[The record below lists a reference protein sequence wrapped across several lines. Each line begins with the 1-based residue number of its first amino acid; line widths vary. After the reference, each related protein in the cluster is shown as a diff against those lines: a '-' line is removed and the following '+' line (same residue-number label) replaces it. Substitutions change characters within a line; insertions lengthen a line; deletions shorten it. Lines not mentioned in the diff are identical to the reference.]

1 MNVSEPFIRR
11 PVGTSLLAAGVLL
24 LGAVAYHFLPVAPLP
39 KVDFPTISVSAQE
52 PGVDP
57 QTAATS
63 LAAPLE
69 RRFAQIAGVSEIT
82 SVSSLGGCSITIQ
95 FDLNRDINGAAR
107 DVQSAINAASGE
119 LPSGLPQPPSYRKV
133 NPSDAPIMVLAM
145 TSDALPLSQVYNL
158 ADQIVGQRISQVDG
172 VSQVFIGGGA
182 NSAVRVQMNP
192 VALASMGLSLED
204 IRTMLSQ
211 VNVFSPKGA
220 FDGAQQRYVIAS
232 NDQLIQASQY
242 QPIIVAQH
250 NGAAVPLRDVGTAI
264 DSQLNRDQAGLF
276 NNKRAVLLVIF
287 KQPDANVV
295 RTTDLIHG
303 ILPQLRTWIPPSV
316 HLDVMSD
323 RTTTIRASVRDV
335 QITLVFTM
343 ALVVLVMFLFL
354 RRFWPTFIS
363 GITMPLA
370 LAGTFG
376 VMWLCGY
383 SLDNLSLMALTVST
397 GFVVD
402 DAIVVIE
409 NIVRFIEKGEPPL
422 QAALKGARQIG
433 FTVISISISLIAVF
447 IPLLFMGGLIGRLFH
462 EFSVT
467 LSVAILV
474 SMVVSLTLTPMLC
487 GQFLKRDDPH
497 RRRGAIDRFSERAF
511 ESMHKFY
518 ERTLKWVLNR
528 EYLMLFVTVAVIVAT
543 IWLYVVVPKGF
554 FPQQDTGQMMA
565 TTEAAQ
571 DISFEAMKEKQE
583 QVVKIVMADPAVQA
597 VGSFFGGGSGSATN
611 NARMFISLK
620 PKGWGKGE
628 RHDGPLT
635 IMARL
640 RQKFAKIPGVQL
652 FTVPGQDIRVGG
664 RMSKATYQYAL
675 TDQNIDELNFWAP
688 KLVNKLKEYPQI
700 KDATSDQQFR
710 GLQETVVVDRDA
722 AARLGI
728 QPQAVDSTLYSAF
741 GQRQISIIYT
751 QQNEYHVV
759 LEVDPKFQLDPTSLD
774 KIYVKSS
781 SGTQVPLSTLAH
793 FQLDNTPLSVN
804 HQGQFP
810 CVTISFNLAQG
821 VSLGE
826 ATQLV
831 EKAKHDL
838 GMPAT
843 VRGNF
848 AGTAQ
853 VFQASLGTEPLLIL
867 TALIA
872 VYIVLGMLYESL
884 IHPITILSTL
894 PSAGLGALLAMEFM
908 NFLYQF
914 FKIGNADIGELS
926 IVSII
931 GIILLIGIVK
941 KNAIMMV
948 DFALDAERNE
958 GLRPEESIYQACLV
972 RFRPIMMTTLAAMFG
987 ALPLAIGMGIGSE
1000 LRRPLG
1006 IAIVG
1011 GLIVSQILTLYT
1023 TPVIYL
1029 ALDQLRQRK
1038 NRRPSHATDLRPIG
1052 WPPLSG
1058 SPAK

>member
-1 MNVSEPFIRR
+1 MNISEPFIRR

-57 QTAATS
+57 ATAASS

-69 RRFAQIAGVSEIT
+69 RRFAEIAGVSEIT
-82 SVSSLGGCSITIQ
+82 SVSGLGGSNITIQ
-95 FDLNRDINGAAR
+95 FDLDRDINGAAR

-145 TSDALPLSQVYNL
+145 TSDAVPLSEVYNF
-158 ADQIVGQRISQVDG
+158 ADQIIGQRISQIDG
-172 VSQVFIGGGA
+172 VSQVMIGGGA
-182 NSAVRVQMNP
+182 KSAVRVQVNP

-204 IRTMLSQ
+204 LRATLSQ
-211 VNVFSPKGA
+211 VNVLSPKGA
-220 FDGAQQRYVIAS
+220 FDGQQQSFVIAS
-232 NDQLIQASQY
+232 NDQLTKADQY

-250 NGAAVPLRDVGTAI
+250 NGSAVPLRDVGKAI
-264 DSQLNRDQAGLF
+264 DGQENRDQAGLF

-295 RTTDLIHG
+295 STTDQIRA
-303 ILPQLRTWIPPSV
+303 ILPQLRTWLPPSV
-316 HLDVMSD
+316 SVDVMND

-343 ALVVLVMFLFL
+343 ALVVMVMFLFL
-354 RRFWPTFIS
+354 RRLWPTFIA

-409 NIVRFIEKGEPPL
+409 NIVRFIEKGESPI

-433 FTVISISISLIAVF
+433 FTVVSISLSLIAVF

-467 LSVAILV
+467 LSAAILV
-474 SMVVSLTLTPMLC
+474 SMFVSLTLTPMLC
-487 GQFLKRDDPH
+487 GRFLKHEEKNRNRGVFDRLSEQTFDAMH
-497 RRRGAIDRFSERAF
+497 R
-511 ESMHKFY
+511 FY
-518 ERTLKWVLNR
+518 ERSLKWVLDH
-528 EYLMLFVTVAVIVAT
+528 EYLMLLATLGVIVAT
-543 IWLYVVVPKGF
+543 IWFYFVVSWGL
-554 FPQQDTGQMMA
+554 FPQQDTGQMMG

-583 QVVKIVMADPAVQA
+583 EVVKIVMADPAVQA
-597 VGSFFGGGSGSATN
+597 VGSFFGGGFGSAMN

-620 PKGWGKGE
+620 PKGHGKNE
-628 RHDGPLT
+628 REDDPLA
-635 IMARL
+635 IMGRL
-640 RQKFAKIPGVQL
+640 RGKLSKIPGVNL
-652 FTVPGQDIRVGG
+652 FITPGQDIRVGG
-664 RMSKATYQYAL
+664 RSSKATYQYAL
-675 TDQNIDELNFWAP
+675 TDQNVDELNSWAP
-688 KLVNKLKEYPQI
+688 KLVEKLKQFPQI

-741 GQRQISIIYT
+741 GQRQVSIIYT
-751 QQNEYHVV
+751 QQNQYHVV
-759 LEVDPKFQLDPTSLD
+759 LEVDPQFQLDPTSLD
-774 KIYVKSS
+774 KIYVKSQ
-781 SGTQVPLSTLAH
+781 SGNQVPLSTIAH

-810 CVTISFNLAQG
+810 CVTISFNLAPG

-826 ATQLV
+826 ATKLIDRAAAEV
-831 EKAKHDL
+831 
-838 GMPAT
+838 GMPSSI
-843 VRGNF
+843 RGSF
-848 AGTAQ
+848 AGTAK
-853 VFQASLGTEPLLIL
+853 VAQASWSTLPWLFLA
-867 TALIA
+867 ALMA
-872 VYIVLGMLYESL
+872 VYIILGMLYESL
-884 IHPITILSTL
+884 IHPLTILSTI
-894 PSAGLGALLAMEFM
+894 PSAGLGALLALWAT
-908 NFLYQF
+908 NNDL
-914 FKIGNADIGELS
+914 D
-926 IVSII
+926 IVSAI

-948 DFALDAERNE
+948 DFALEGERQE
-958 GLRPEESIYQACLV
+958 GLSPEESIYQACLV

-987 ALPLAIGMGIGSE
+987 ALPLAIGMGVGSE
-1000 LRRPLG
+1000 LRKPLG

-1011 GLIVSQILTLYT
+1011 GLLVSQVLTLYS

-1029 ALDQLRQRK
+1029 WLDQLRQRHK
-1038 NRRPSHATDLRPIG
+1038 QRRTADYPVAPPSVA
-1052 WPPLSG
+1052 
-1058 SPAK
+1058 PA

>member
-1 MNVSEPFIRR
+1 MNISEPFIRR

-24 LGAVAYHFLPVAPLP
+24 LGAVAYYFLPVAPLP
-39 KVDFPTISVSAQE
+39 KVDFPTISVGAQE

-57 QTAATS
+57 QTAASS

-82 SVSSLGGCSITIQ
+82 SVSSLGGSSITIQ

-133 NPSDAPIMVLAM
+133 NPSDAPVMVLAM
-145 TSDALPLSQVYNL
+145 TSDALPLSQIYNL
-158 ADQIVGQRISQVDG
+158 ADQIIGQRISQVEG
-172 VSQVFIGGGA
+172 VSQVVIGGGA
-182 NSAVRVQMNP
+182 KSAVRVQMNP

-204 IRTMLSQ
+204 IRTALSQ
-211 VNVFSPKGA
+211 ANVLSPKGA
-220 FDGAQQRYVIAS
+220 FDGEQQRFVIAS
-232 NDQLIQASQY
+232 NDQLTHADQY
-242 QPIIVAQH
+242 LPIIVAQH

-264 DSQLNRDQAGLF
+264 DAQENRDQAGLF

-295 RTTDLIHG
+295 RTTDQIHA
-303 ILPQLRTWIPPSV
+303 ILPQLRSWLPPSV

-335 QITLVFTM
+335 QLTLVITM
-343 ALVVLVMFLFL
+343 GLVVMVMFLFL

-363 GITMPLA
+363 GVTMPLS

-376 VMWLCGY
+376 VMWVCGY

-433 FTVISISISLIAVF
+433 FTVISISLSLIAVF

-462 EFSVT
+462 EFAVT

-487 GQFLKRDDPH
+487 GQFLKAEDH
-497 RRRGAIDRFSERAF
+497 SRRRGMIDRLSESGFNA
-511 ESMHKFY
+511 MHKFY
-518 ERTLKWVLNR
+518 ERTLKWVLHH
-528 EYLMLFVTVAVIVAT
+528 EYTMLIVTAAVIVAT
-543 IWLYVVVPKGF
+543 VYLYFVVPKGF
-554 FPQQDTGQMMA
+554 FPQQDTGQMTG

-571 DISFEAMKEKQE
+571 DISFEAMREKQDE
-583 QVVKIVMADPAVQA
+583 VVKIVMADPAVQA
-597 VGSFFGGGSGSATN
+597 VGSFFGGGAFGAALN
-611 NARMFISLK
+611 NGRMFISLK
-620 PKGWGKGE
+620 PKGIGKDD
-628 RHDGPLT
+628 RKDGAGVV
-635 IMARL
+635 IARL
-640 RQKFAKIPGVQL
+640 RQKLAKIPGAQL
-652 FTVPGQDIRVGG
+652 FLQPNQDIRVGG
-664 RMSKATYQYAL
+664 RASKGLYQYAL
-675 TDQNIDELNFWAP
+675 TDQNIDELNAWAP
-688 KLVNKLKEYPQI
+688 RLVSKLHDYPQI
-700 KDATSDQQFR
+700 KDPTSDQQFR
-710 GLQETVVVDRDA
+710 GLQETVVIDRDA

-741 GQRQISIIYT
+741 GQRQVSIIYT
-751 QQNEYHVV
+751 QQNQYHVV
-759 LEVDPKFQLDPTSLD
+759 LEVDPKFQLDPSSLD
-774 KIYVKSS
+774 RIYVKSP
-781 SGTQVPLSTLAH
+781 SGNQVPLSTIAH

-810 CVTISFNLAQG
+810 CVTISFNTGPG

-826 ATQLV
+826 ATLIIQRA
-831 EKAKHDL
+831 AKEL
-838 GMPAT
+838 GMPST
-843 VRGNF
+843 IRGNF

-853 VFQASLGTEPLLIL
+853 VFQSSLATEPLLIF

-884 IHPITILSTL
+884 IHPLTILSTL
-894 PSAGLGALLAMEFM
+894 PSAGLGALLGM
-908 NFLYQF
+908 LVT
-914 FKIGNADIGELS
+914 GNELS

-948 DFALDAERNE
+948 DFALDAERHE
-958 GLRPEESIYQACLV
+958 GLTPEQSIYQACLV

-1000 LRRPLG
+1000 LRKPLG
-1006 IAIVG
+1006 VAIVG

-1038 NRRPSHATDLRPIG
+1038 KKRAADAVDLHPIG
-1052 WPPLSG
+1052 WPQISG
-1058 SPAK
+1058 SSVG

>member
-1 MNVSEPFIRR
+1 MNLSEPFIRR

-24 LGAVAYHFLPVAPLP
+24 LGAVAYYFLPVAPLP

-57 QTAATS
+57 QTAASS

-82 SVSSLGGCSITIQ
+82 SVSSLGGSSITIQ

-133 NPSDAPIMVLAM
+133 NPSDAPVMVLAM

-158 ADQIVGQRISQVDG
+158 ADQIIGQRISQVEG
-172 VSQVFIGGGA
+172 VSQVVIGGGA
-182 NSAVRVQMNP
+182 KSAVRVQMNP

-204 IRTMLSQ
+204 IRTTLSQ
-211 VNVFSPKGA
+211 ANVLSPKGA
-220 FDGAQQRYVIAS
+220 FDGEQQRFVIAS
-232 NDQLIQASQY
+232 NDQLTHADQY
-242 QPIIVAQH
+242 LPIIVAQH

-264 DSQLNRDQAGLF
+264 DAQENRDQAGLF

-295 RTTDLIHG
+295 RTTDQIHA
-303 ILPQLRTWIPPSV
+303 ILPQLRTWLPPSV

-323 RTTTIRASVRDV
+323 RTITIRSSVRDV
-335 QITLVFTM
+335 QLTLVITM
-343 ALVVLVMFLFL
+343 ALVVMVMFLFL

-363 GITMPLA
+363 GVTMPLA

-433 FTVISISISLIAVF
+433 FTVISISLSLIAVF

-462 EFSVT
+462 EFAVT

-474 SMVVSLTLTPMLC
+474 SLVVSLTLTPMLC
-487 GQFLKRDDPH
+487 GQFLKAEDRS
-497 RRRGAIDRFSERAF
+497 RRRGLIDRLSERGFNA
-511 ESMHKFY
+511 MHNFY
-518 ERTLKWVLNR
+518 ERTLKWVLQH
-528 EYLMLFVTVAVIVAT
+528 EYTMLIVTAAVIVAT
-543 IWLYVVVPKGF
+543 IYLYFIVPKGF
-554 FPQQDTGQMMA
+554 FPQQDTGQMTG

-583 QVVKIVMADPAVQA
+583 EVVKIVMADPAVQA
-597 VGSFFGGGSGSATN
+597 VGSFFGGGAFGAALN
-611 NARMFISLK
+611 NGRMFISLK
-620 PKGWGKGE
+620 AKGIGKDE
-628 RHDGPLT
+628 RKDEAG
-635 IMARL
+635 IVIARL
-640 RQKFAKIPGVQL
+640 RQKLAKIPGAQL
-652 FTVPGQDIRVGG
+652 FLQPNQDIRVGG
-664 RMSKATYQYAL
+664 RMSKGLYQYAL
-675 TDQNIDELNFWAP
+675 TDQNIDELNSWAP
-688 KLVNKLKEYPQI
+688 KLVEKLRHYPQL
-700 KDATSDQQFR
+700 KDVTSDQQFR
-710 GLQETVVVDRDA
+710 GLQETVVIDRDA

-741 GQRQISIIYT
+741 GQRQVSIIYT
-751 QQNEYHVV
+751 QQNQYHVI

-774 KIYVKSS
+774 KIYVKSP
-781 SGTQVPLSTLAH
+781 SGNQVPLSTIAH
-793 FQLDNTPLSVN
+793 FQLDNTPLSVQ

-810 CVTISFNLAQG
+810 CITISFNTAPG

-826 ATQLV
+826 ATQIIQRA
-831 EKAKHDL
+831 AKEL
-838 GMPAT
+838 GMPST
-843 VRGNF
+843 IRGNF

-853 VFQASLGTEPLLIL
+853 VFQSSLATEPLLIL

-884 IHPITILSTL
+884 IHPLTILSTL
-894 PSAGLGALLAMEFM
+894 PSAGLGALLGM
-908 NFLYQF
+908 LVT
-914 FKIGNADIGELS
+914 GNELS

-948 DFALDAERNE
+948 DFALDAERHE
-958 GLRPEESIYQACLV
+958 GLTPEQSIYQACLV

-987 ALPLAIGMGIGSE
+987 ALPLALGMGIGSE
-1000 LRRPLG
+1000 PRKPLG
-1006 IAIVG
+1006 VAIVG

-1029 ALDQLRQRK
+1029 ALDQLRQRRK
-1038 NRRPSHATDLRPIG
+1038 KRPSPAVDLHPIG
-1052 WPPLSG
+1052 WPQISG
-1058 SPAK
+1058 SSAG

>member
-1 MNVSEPFIRR
+1 MNISEPFIRR
-11 PVGTSLLAAGVLL
+11 PVGTSLLAAGVLM
-24 LGAVAYHFLPVAPLP
+24 LGAVAYYFLPVAPLP
-39 KVDFPTISVSAQE
+39 KVDFPTINVNAQE

-57 QTAATS
+57 QTAASS

-69 RRFAQIAGVSEIT
+69 RRFAQIPGVSEIT
-82 SVSSLGGCSITIQ
+82 SVSSLGGSSITIQ
-95 FDLNRDINGAAR
+95 FDLDRDINGAAR

-119 LPSGLPQPPSYRKV
+119 LPSGLPQPPSYRKH

-145 TSDALPLSQVYNL
+145 TSEVLPLSQVYNL
-158 ADQIVGQRISQVDG
+158 ADQIIGQRISQIEG
-172 VSQVFIGGGA
+172 VSQVLIGGGA
-182 NSAVRVQMNP
+182 KSAVRVQVNP

-204 IRTMLSQ
+204 IRSRLSQ
-211 VNVFSPKGA
+211 ANVLSPKGA
-220 FDGAQQRYVIAS
+220 FDGEQQRFVIAS
-232 NDQLIQASQY
+232 NDQLTHADQY
-242 QPIIVAQH
+242 LPIIVAQH

-264 DSQLNRDQAGLF
+264 DAQENRDQAGLF

-295 RTTDLIHG
+295 RTTDQIHA
-303 ILPQLRTWIPPSV
+303 ILPQLRTWLPPSV

-335 QITLVFTM
+335 QLTLLITMTLV
-343 ALVVLVMFLFL
+343 VMVTFLFL

-363 GITMPLA
+363 GVTMPLA

-376 VMWLCGY
+376 MMWLCGY

-409 NIVRFIEKGEPPL
+409 NIVRFIERGEPPL

-433 FTVISISISLIAVF
+433 FTVISISLSLIAVF

-462 EFSVT
+462 EFAVT

-474 SMVVSLTLTPMLC
+474 SLVVSLTLTPMLC
-487 GQFLKRDDPH
+487 GRFLKAEDRS
-497 RRRGAIDRFSERAF
+497 RQRGLIDRLSERGFNA
-511 ESMHKFY
+511 MHVFY
-518 ERTLKWVLNR
+518 ERTLKWVLAH
-528 EYLMLFVTVAVIVAT
+528 EYLMLWVTAAVIVAT
-543 IWLYVVVPKGF
+543 VWLYFVVPKGL
-554 FPQQDTGQMMA
+554 FPQQDTGQMMGI
-565 TTEAAQ
+565 TEAAQ

-583 QVVKIVMADPAVQA
+583 EAVRTVLADPAVQA
-597 VGSFFGGGSGSATN
+597 VGSFFGGGFGGAMN

-620 PKGWGKGE
+620 PKGSGKDQRKDDVGA
-628 RHDGPLT
+628 
-635 IMARL
+635 IIARL
-640 RQKFAKIPGVQL
+640 RQKLAKIPGAQL
-652 FTVPGQDIRVGG
+652 FLTPGSDIRVGG
-664 RMSKATYQYAL
+664 RIAKGLYQYAL
-675 TDQNIDELNFWAP
+675 TDQNIDELNSWAP
-688 KLVNKLKEYPQI
+688 KLVNKLREYPQI
-700 KDATSDQQFR
+700 KDPTSDQQFR
-710 GLQETVVVDRDA
+710 GLQETVVIDRDA

-741 GQRQISIIYT
+741 GQRQVSIIYT
-751 QQNEYHVV
+751 QQNQYHVV
-759 LEVDPKFQLDPTSLD
+759 LEVDPKFQLDPGSLD
-774 KIYVKSS
+774 KIYVKSP
-781 SGTQVPLSTLAH
+781 SGNQVPLSTIAH
-793 FQLDNTPLSVN
+793 FQLDNTALSVN

-810 CVTISFNLAQG
+810 CVTISFNTAPG

-826 ATQLV
+826 ATQIIQRA
-831 EKAKHDL
+831 AKEL
-838 GMPAT
+838 GMPST
-843 VRGNF
+843 IRGNF

-853 VFQASLGTEPLLIL
+853 VFRSSLATEPLLIF

-884 IHPITILSTL
+884 IHPLTILSTL
-894 PSAGLGALLAMEFM
+894 PSAGLGALLAI
-908 NFLYQF
+908 L
-914 FKIGNADIGELS
+914 ITGGELS

-948 DFALDAERNE
+948 DFALDAERHE
-958 GLRPEESIYQACLV
+958 GLTPEQSIYQACLV

-1000 LRRPLG
+1000 LRKPLG
-1006 IAIVG
+1006 VAIVG
-1011 GLIVSQILTLYT
+1011 GLIVSQVLTLYT

-1038 NRRPSHATDLRPIG
+1038 KKRPSGAITLRPIG
-1052 WPPLSG
+1052 WPPMSE
-1058 SPAK
+1058 SPAR

>member
-1 MNVSEPFIRR
+1 MNISEPFIRR

-24 LGAVAYHFLPVAPLP
+24 LGALAYYFLPVAPLP
-39 KVDFPTISVSAQE
+39 NVDFPTISVSAQE

-57 QTAATS
+57 QTAASS

-82 SVSSLGGCSITIQ
+82 SVSSLGGSSITIQ

-133 NPSDAPIMVLAM
+133 NPSDAPVMVLAM
-145 TSDALPLSQVYNL
+145 TSAALPLSQVYNL
-158 ADQIVGQRISQVDG
+158 ADQIIGQRISQVEG
-172 VSQVFIGGGA
+172 VSQVVIGGGA
-182 NSAVRVQMNP
+182 KSAVRVQMNP

-204 IRTMLSQ
+204 IRTTLSQ
-211 VNVFSPKGA
+211 ANLLSPKGA
-220 FDGAQQRYVIAS
+220 FDGEQQRFVIAS
-232 NDQLIQASQY
+232 NDQLTHADQY
-242 QPIIVAQH
+242 LPIIVVQH

-264 DSQLNRDQAGLF
+264 DAQENRDQAGLF

-295 RTTDLIHG
+295 RTTDQIHA
-303 ILPQLRTWIPPSV
+303 ILPQLRTWLPPSV

-335 QITLVFTM
+335 QLTLVITIG
-343 ALVVLVMFLFL
+343 LVVMVMFLFL

-363 GITMPLA
+363 GLTMPLA

-433 FTVISISISLIAVF
+433 FTVISISLSLIAVF

-462 EFSVT
+462 EFAVT

-487 GQFLKRDDPH
+487 GQFLKAEDH
-497 RRRGAIDRFSERAF
+497 SRRRGLIDRLSKRGFNA
-511 ESMHKFY
+511 MPKFY
-518 ERTLKWVLNR
+518 ERTLKWVLQH
-528 EYLMLFVTVAVIVAT
+528 EYIMLIVTAAVIVAT
-543 IWLYVVVPKGF
+543 VYLYFVVPKGF
-554 FPQQDTGQMMA
+554 FPQQDTGQMTG

-571 DISFEAMKEKQE
+571 DISFEAMREKQE
-583 QVVKIVMADPAVQA
+583 EVVKIVMADPAVQA
-597 VGSFFGGGSGSATN
+597 VGSFFGGGAFGAALN
-611 NARMFISLK
+611 NGRMFISLK
-620 PKGWGKGE
+620 PKGIGKDDRKDDAGVV
-628 RHDGPLT
+628 
-635 IMARL
+635 IARL
-640 RQKFAKIPGVQL
+640 RQKLAKIPGAQL
-652 FTVPGQDIRVGG
+652 FLQPNQEIRVGG
-664 RMSKATYQYAL
+664 RASKGLYQYAL
-675 TDQNIDELNFWAP
+675 TDQNIEELNSWAP
-688 KLVNKLKEYPQI
+688 KLVSKLRDYPQI
-700 KDATSDQQFR
+700 KDPTSDQQFR
-710 GLQETVVVDRDA
+710 GLQETVVIDRDA

-741 GQRQISIIYT
+741 GQRQVSIIYT
-751 QQNEYHVV
+751 QQNQYHVV
-759 LEVDPKFQLDPTSLD
+759 LEVDPKFQLDPSSLD
-774 KIYVKSS
+774 RIYVKSP
-781 SGTQVPLSTLAH
+781 SGNQVPLSTIAH

-810 CVTISFNLAQG
+810 CVTISFNTAPG

-826 ATQLV
+826 ATQIIQRA
-831 EKAKHDL
+831 AKEL
-838 GMPAT
+838 GMPST
-843 VRGNF
+843 IRGNF

-853 VFQASLGTEPLLIL
+853 VFQSSLATEPLLIL

-884 IHPITILSTL
+884 IHPLTILSTL
-894 PSAGLGALLAMEFM
+894 PSAGLGALLGM
-908 NFLYQF
+908 LVT
-914 FKIGNADIGELS
+914 GNELS

-948 DFALDAERNE
+948 DFALDAERHE
-958 GLRPEESIYQACLV
+958 GLTPEESIYQACLV

-1000 LRRPLG
+1000 LRKPLG
-1006 IAIVG
+1006 VAIVG

-1038 NRRPSHATDLRPIG
+1038 KKRPSPSADLRPIG
-1052 WPPLSG
+1052 WQQTSR
-1058 SPAK
+1058 SSA

>member
-1 MNVSEPFIRR
+1 MSISEPFIRR

-57 QTAATS
+57 ATAASS

-69 RRFAQIAGVSEIT
+69 RRFAQIAGVTEIT
-82 SVSSLGGCSITIQ
+82 SVSSLGGSNITIQ

-119 LPSGLPQPPSYRKV
+119 LPTGLPQPPSYRKV
-133 NPSDAPIMVLAM
+133 NPSDAPVMVLAM
-145 TSDALPLSQVYNL
+145 TSDALPLSDVYNF
-158 ADQIVGQRISQVDG
+158 ADQIIGQRISQIEG
-172 VSQVFIGGGA
+172 VSQVVIGGGA
-182 NSAVRVQMNP
+182 KSAVRVQVNP

-204 IRTMLSQ
+204 LRSTLSQ
-211 VNVFSPKGA
+211 ANVLSPKGA
-220 FDGAQQRYVIAS
+220 FDGQQQRFVIAS
-232 NDQLIQASQY
+232 NDQLTKADQY

-250 NGAAVPLRDVGTAI
+250 NGAAVPLRDVGKAI
-264 DSQLNRDQAGLF
+264 DGQENRDQAGLF

-295 RTTDLIHG
+295 RTTDQVRA
-303 ILPQLRTWIPPSV
+303 ILPQLRTWLPPSV
-316 HLDVMSD
+316 SLDVMSD
-323 RTTTIRASVRDV
+323 RTTTIRSSVRDV

-343 ALVVLVMFLFL
+343 ALVVMVMFIFL

-363 GITMPLA
+363 GVTMPLA

-409 NIVRFIEKGEPPL
+409 NIVRFIENGESPL

-433 FTVISISISLIAVF
+433 FTVISISLSLIAVF

-462 EFSVT
+462 EFAIT
-467 LSVAILV
+467 LSAAILV

-487 GQFLKRDDPH
+487 GRFLKAEEQYQSRTKFH
-497 RRRGAIDRFSERAF
+497 QLSENAF
-511 ESMHKFY
+511 NAMLRFY
-518 ERTLKWVLNR
+518 ERTLKWVLDR
-528 EYLMLFVTVAVIVAT
+528 EYLMLLVTAGVLVAT
-543 IWLYVVVPKGF
+543 VWLYVIVPKGF
-554 FPQQDTGQMMA
+554 FPQQDTGQMMG
-565 TTEAAQ
+565 TTEAGQ

-583 QVVKIVMADPAVQA
+583 EVVKIVMADPAVQA
-597 VGSFFGGGSGSATN
+597 VGSFFGGGFGSAMN

-620 PKGWGKGE
+620 PKGHGKGE
-628 RHDGPLT
+628 REDDPLA
-635 IMARL
+635 IMGRL
-640 RQKFAKIPGVQL
+640 RQKLAKIPGVQL
-652 FTVPGQDIRVGG
+652 FITPGQDIRVGG
-664 RMSKATYQYAL
+664 RTSKALYQYAL
-675 TDQNIDELNFWAP
+675 TDQNVDELNSWAP
-688 KLVNKLKEYPQI
+688 KLVQKLKQYTQL

-710 GLQETVVVDRDA
+710 GLQTTVVVDRDA

-741 GQRQISIIYT
+741 GQRQVSIIYT
-751 QQNEYHVV
+751 QQNQYHVV
-759 LEVDPKFQLDPTSLD
+759 LEVDPQFQLDPASLN
-774 KIYVKSS
+774 KIYVKSPS
-781 SGTQVPLSTLAH
+781 RNQVPLSTIAH

-810 CVTISFNLAQG
+810 CVTISFNLAPG

-826 ATQLV
+826 ATQII
-831 EKAKHDL
+831 ERAAREI
-838 GMPAT
+838 GMPST
-843 VRGNF
+843 IQGKF
-848 AGTAQ
+848 AGYAQ
-853 VFQASLGTEPLLIL
+853 VFQASLSTEPLLIL

-884 IHPITILSTL
+884 IHPLTILSTL
-894 PSAGLGALLAMEFM
+894 PSAGLGALLAMEVT
-908 NFLYQF
+908 
-914 FKIGNADIGELS
+914 GDELS
-926 IVSII
+926 IVSMI

-948 DFALDAERNE
+948 DFALEAERHQ
-958 GLRPEESIYQACLV
+958 GLSPEESIYQACLV
-972 RFRPIMMTTLAAMFG
+972 RFRPIMMTTIAAMFG
-987 ALPLAIGMGIGSE
+987 ALPLAIGMGVGSE
-1000 LRRPLG
+1000 LRKPLG
-1006 IAIVG
+1006 VAIVG
-1011 GLIVSQILTLYT
+1011 GLIVSQILTLYS

-1029 ALDQLRQRK
+1029 WLDQLGKRRK
-1038 NRRPSHATDLRPIG
+1038 HKQPAVYLAEAPSAA
-1052 WPPLSG
+1052 
-1058 SPAK
+1058 PA

>member
-1 MNVSEPFIRR
+1 MSVSEPFIRR

-57 QTAATS
+57 ETAASS

-82 SVSSLGGCSITIQ
+82 SVSSLGGTSITIQ

-107 DVQSAINAASGE
+107 DIQSAIDAASGE
-119 LPSGLPQPPSYRKV
+119 LPSGLPQPPSYRKA

-145 TSDALPLSQVYNL
+145 TSDAQPLSEVYNL
-158 ADQIVGQRISQVDG
+158 ADQIIGQRISQVDG
-172 VSQVFIGGGA
+172 VSQVLIGGGA
-182 NSAVRVQMNP
+182 NSAVRVQINP

-204 IRTMLSQ
+204 IRTTLSQ
-211 VNVFSPKGA
+211 VNVLSPKGA
-220 FDGAQQRYVIAS
+220 FDGPQQRFVIAS
-232 NDQLIQASQY
+232 NDQLTHADQY
-242 QPIIVAQH
+242 LPIIVAHH

-264 DSQLNRDQAGLF
+264 DAQVNRDQAGLF
-276 NNKRAVLLVIF
+276 NNKRAVLLIVF

-303 ILPQLRTWIPPSV
+303 ILPQLRTWLPPSV

-323 RTTTIRASVRDV
+323 RTITIRSSVRDV
-335 QITLVFTM
+335 QLTLLITM
-343 ALVVLVMFLFL
+343 ALVVMVMFLFL

-363 GITMPLA
+363 SITMPLA

-409 NIVRFIEKGEPPL
+409 NIVRFIEKGESPL

-433 FTVISISISLIAVF
+433 FTVISISLSLIAVF

-462 EFSVT
+462 EFAVT
-467 LSVAILV
+467 LSAAILV

-487 GQFLKRDDPH
+487 GRFLKTEERSDWRSKASRSD
-497 RRRGAIDRFSERAF
+497 RQQGVIDQLSERGFNA
-511 ESMHKFY
+511 MHKFY
-518 ERTLKWVLNR
+518 ERTLKWVLDH
-528 EYLMLFVTVAVIVAT
+528 EYLMLLITAGVIVAT
-543 IWLYVVVPKGF
+543 VWLYFVVPKGF
-554 FPQQDTGQMMA
+554 FPQQDTGQMMG

-571 DISFEAMKEKQE
+571 DISFAAMKEKQE
-583 QVVKIVMADPAVQA
+583 KVVKTVMADPAVQA
-597 VGSFFGGGSGSATN
+597 VGSFFGGGTGSAVN
-611 NARMFISLK
+611 NGRMFISLK
-620 PKGWGKGE
+620 PKGWGKNDRRDDAG
-628 RHDGPLT
+628 T
-635 IMARL
+635 VITRL
-640 RQKFAKIPGVQL
+640 RKKLSTIPGAQL
-652 FTVPGQDIRVGG
+652 FLTANQDIRVGG
-664 RMSKATYQYAL
+664 RSSKAQYQYAL
-675 TDQNIDELNFWAP
+675 SDQNIQELNSWAP
-688 KLVNKLKEYPQI
+688 KLVDKLRQYSQI
-700 KDATSDQQFR
+700 KDPTSDQQFR
-710 GLQETVVVDRDA
+710 GLQETVVIDRDA

-751 QQNEYHVV
+751 QQNQYHVI
-759 LEVDPKFQLDPTSLD
+759 LEVDPQFYLDPSSLD
-774 KIYVKSS
+774 KIYVKSN
-781 SGTQVPLSTLAH
+781 SGSQVPLSTIAH

-810 CVTISFNLAQG
+810 CVTISFNTAQG

-826 ATQLV
+826 ATQIV
-831 EKAKHDL
+831 ERAKRDL
-838 GMPAT
+838 GMPSSIRT
-843 VRGNF
+843 NF

-853 VFQASLGTEPLLIL
+853 VFKSSLATEPLLIL

-884 IHPITILSTL
+884 IHPLTILSTL
-894 PSAGLGALLAMEFM
+894 PSAGLGALLGM
-908 NFLYQF
+908 LVT
-914 FKIGNADIGELS
+914 GNELDL
-926 IVSII
+926 VSII

-948 DFALDAERNE
+948 DFALEAERNE
-958 GLRPEESIYQACLV
+958 GLSPEESIYQACLV
-972 RFRPIMMTTLAAMFG
+972 RFRPITMTTMAAMFG

-1000 LRRPLG
+1000 LRKPLG
-1006 IAIVG
+1006 VAIVG
-1011 GLIVSQILTLYT
+1011 GLIASQILTLYT

-1029 ALDQLRQRK
+1029 ALDQLRQRRK
-1038 NRRPSHATDLRPIG
+1038 KRPSNTVDLHPIG
-1052 WPPLSG
+1052 WPPISE
-1058 SPAK
+1058 SPAR

>member
-1 MNVSEPFIRR
+1 MSISEPFIRR

-39 KVDFPTISVSAQE
+39 KVDFPTISVSAQV

-57 QTAATS
+57 ATAASS

-69 RRFAQIAGVSEIT
+69 RRFAQIAGVTEIT
-82 SVSSLGGCSITIQ
+82 SVSSLGGSNITIQ

-119 LPSGLPQPPSYRKV
+119 LPTGLPQPPSYRKV

-145 TSDALPLSQVYNL
+145 TSAALPLSEVYNL
-158 ADQIVGQRISQVDG
+158 ADQIIGQRISQIEG
-172 VSQVFIGGGA
+172 VSQVVIGGGA
-182 NSAVRVQMNP
+182 KSAVRVQVNP

-204 IRTMLSQ
+204 LRSTLSQ
-211 VNVFSPKGA
+211 ANMLLPKGA
-220 FDGAQQRYVIAS
+220 FDGQQQRFVIAS
-232 NDQLIQASQY
+232 NDQLAKADQY

-250 NGAAVPLRDVGTAI
+250 NGAAVPLRDVGKAI
-264 DSQLNRDQAGLF
+264 DGQENRDQAGLF
-276 NNKRAVLLVIF
+276 NNKPAVLLVIF

-295 RTTDLIHG
+295 RTTDQVRA
-303 ILPQLRTWIPPSV
+303 ILPQLRTWLPPSV
-316 HLDVMSD
+316 SLDAMSD
-323 RTTTIRASVRDV
+323 RTTTIRSSVRDV
-335 QITLVFTM
+335 QMTLVFTM
-343 ALVVLVMFLFL
+343 ALVVMVMFIFL

-409 NIVRFIEKGEPPL
+409 NIVRFIENGESPL
-422 QAALKGARQIG
+422 QAALKGAREIG
-433 FTVISISISLIAVF
+433 FTVISISLSLIAVF

-462 EFSVT
+462 EFAVT
-467 LSVAILV
+467 LSAAILV

-487 GQFLKRDDPH
+487 GRFLKAEESHQSRTKFHQLSENAFNAMH
-497 RRRGAIDRFSERAF
+497 R
-511 ESMHKFY
+511 FY
-518 ERTLKWVLNR
+518 ERTLKWVLDR
-528 EYLMLFVTVAVIVAT
+528 EYLMLLVTGGVIVAT
-543 IWLYVVVPKGF
+543 VWLYVIVPKGF
-554 FPQQDTGQMMA
+554 FPQQDTGQMMG

-583 QVVKIVMADPAVQA
+583 EVVKIVMADPAVQA
-597 VGSFFGGGSGSATN
+597 VGSFFGGGFGSAMN

-620 PKGWGKGE
+620 PKGHGKGE
-628 RHDGPLT
+628 REDDPLA
-635 IMARL
+635 IMGRL
-640 RQKFAKIPGVQL
+640 RQKLAKIPGVQL
-652 FTVPGQDIRVGG
+652 FITPGQDIRVGG
-664 RMSKATYQYAL
+664 RMSKALYQYAL
-675 TDQNIDELNFWAP
+675 TDQNVDELNSWAP
-688 KLVNKLKEYPQI
+688 KLVQKLKQYPQL

-710 GLQETVVVDRDA
+710 GLQTTVVVDRDA

-741 GQRQISIIYT
+741 GQRQVSIIYT
-751 QQNEYHVV
+751 QQNQYHVV
-759 LEVDPKFQLDPTSLD
+759 LEVDPQFQLDPTSLN
-774 KIYVKSS
+774 KIYVKSP
-781 SGTQVPLSTLAH
+781 SGNQVPLSTIAH

-810 CVTISFNLAQG
+810 CVTISFNLAPG

-826 ATQLV
+826 ATQII
-831 EKAKHDL
+831 ERAAREI
-838 GMPAT
+838 GMPST
-843 VRGNF
+843 IRGKF
-848 AGTAQ
+848 AGYAQ
-853 VFQASLGTEPLLIL
+853 VFQASLSTEPLLIL

-884 IHPITILSTL
+884 IHPLTILSTL
-894 PSAGLGALLAMEFM
+894 PSAGLGALLAMEVT
-908 NFLYQF
+908 
-914 FKIGNADIGELS
+914 GHELS
-926 IVSII
+926 IVSMI

-948 DFALDAERNE
+948 DFALEAERHQ
-958 GLRPEESIYQACLV
+958 GLSPEDSIYQACLV
-972 RFRPIMMTTLAAMFG
+972 RFRPIMMTTIAAMFG
-987 ALPLAIGMGIGSE
+987 ALPLAIGMGVGSE
-1000 LRRPLG
+1000 LRKPLG
-1006 IAIVG
+1006 VAIVG
-1011 GLIVSQILTLYT
+1011 GLIVSQILTLYS

-1029 ALDQLRQRK
+1029 WLDQLRQRRK
-1038 NRRPSHATDLRPIG
+1038 HKQRAGYLAEAPSAA
-1052 WPPLSG
+1052 
-1058 SPAK
+1058 PA

>member
-1 MNVSEPFIRR
+1 MNISEPFIRR
-11 PVGTSLLAAGVLL
+11 PVGTSLLAGGVLM
-24 LGAVAYHFLPVAPLP
+24 LGAVAYYFLPVAPLP

-57 QTAATS
+57 QTAASS

-82 SVSSLGGCSITIQ
+82 SVSSLGGSSITIQ

-133 NPSDAPIMVLAM
+133 NPSDAPVMVLAM

-158 ADQIVGQRISQVDG
+158 ADQIIGQRISQIEG
-172 VSQVFIGGGA
+172 VSQVVIGGGA
-182 NSAVRVQMNP
+182 KSAVRVQMNP

-204 IRTMLSQ
+204 IRTTLSQ
-211 VNVFSPKGA
+211 ANVLSPKGA
-220 FDGAQQRYVIAS
+220 FDGEQQRFVIAS
-232 NDQLIQASQY
+232 NDQLTRADEY
-242 QPIIVAQH
+242 LPIIVAQH

-264 DSQLNRDQAGLF
+264 DAQENRDQAGLF

-295 RTTDLIHG
+295 RTTDQIHA
-303 ILPQLRTWIPPSV
+303 ILPQLRTWLPPSV

-335 QITLVFTM
+335 QLTLVITM
-343 ALVVLVMFLFL
+343 GLVVMVMFLFL

-363 GITMPLA
+363 GVTMPLA

-433 FTVISISISLIAVF
+433 FTVISISLSLIAVF

-462 EFSVT
+462 EFAVT
-467 LSVAILV
+467 LSVAIFV

-487 GQFLKRDDPH
+487 GQFLKAEDH
-497 RRRGAIDRFSERAF
+497 SRRRGLVDRLSERGFNA
-511 ESMHKFY
+511 MHKFY
-518 ERTLKWVLNR
+518 ERTLKWVLQH
-528 EYLMLFVTVAVIVAT
+528 EYTMLIVTAAVIVAT
-543 IWLYVVVPKGF
+543 VYLYFVVPKGF
-554 FPQQDTGQMMA
+554 FPQQDTGQMTG

-571 DISFEAMKEKQE
+571 DISFEAMREKQE
-583 QVVKIVMADPAVQA
+583 EVVKIVMADPAVQA
-597 VGSFFGGGSGSATN
+597 VGSFFGGGAFGAALN
-611 NARMFISLK
+611 NGRMFISLK
-620 PKGWGKGE
+620 PRGIGKNDRKDDAG
-628 RHDGPLT
+628 
-635 IMARL
+635 IVIARL
-640 RQKFAKIPGVQL
+640 RQKLAKIPGAQL
-652 FTVPGQDIRVGG
+652 FLQPNQDIRVGG
-664 RMSKATYQYAL
+664 RASKGLYQYAL
-675 TDQNIDELNFWAP
+675 TDQNIEELNSWAP
-688 KLVNKLKEYPQI
+688 KLVSKLRDYPQI
-700 KDATSDQQFR
+700 KDPTSDQQFR
-710 GLQETVVVDRDA
+710 GLQETVVIDRDA

-741 GQRQISIIYT
+741 GQRQVSIIYT
-751 QQNEYHVV
+751 QQNQYHVV
-759 LEVDPKFQLDPTSLD
+759 LEVDPKFQLDPSSLD
-774 KIYVKSS
+774 RIYVKSP
-781 SGTQVPLSTLAH
+781 SGNQVPLSTIAH

-810 CVTISFNLAQG
+810 CVTISFNTAPG

-826 ATQLV
+826 ATQV
-831 EKAKHDL
+831 IQRAAKEL
-838 GMPAT
+838 GMPST
-843 VRGNF
+843 IRGNF

-853 VFQASLGTEPLLIL
+853 VFQSSLATEPLLIL

-884 IHPITILSTL
+884 IHPLTILSTL
-894 PSAGLGALLAMEFM
+894 PSAGLGALLGM
-908 NFLYQF
+908 LVT
-914 FKIGNADIGELS
+914 GNELS

-948 DFALDAERNE
+948 DFALDAERHE
-958 GLRPEESIYQACLV
+958 GLTPEQSICQACLV

-1000 LRRPLG
+1000 LRKPLG
-1006 IAIVG
+1006 VAIVG
-1011 GLIVSQILTLYT
+1011 GLIVSQMLTLYT

-1029 ALDQLRQRK
+1029 ALDRLRQRK
-1038 NRRPSHATDLRPIG
+1038 KKRTSHAADLRTIG
-1052 WPPLSG
+1052 WPQTSG
-1058 SPAK
+1058 SSA

>member
-1 MNVSEPFIRR
+1 MNISEPFIRR

-24 LGAVAYHFLPVAPLP
+24 LGSVAYYFLPVAPLP
-39 KVDFPTISVSAQE
+39 KVDFPTISVGVQE

-57 QTAATS
+57 QTAASS

-82 SVSSLGGCSITIQ
+82 SVSSLGGSSITIQ
-95 FDLNRDINGAAR
+95 FDLDRDINGAAR

-145 TSDALPLSQVYNL
+145 TSDAQPLSEVYNL
-158 ADQIVGQRISQVDG
+158 ADQIIGQRISQVEG
-172 VSQVFIGGGA
+172 VSQVVIGGGA
-182 NSAVRVQMNP
+182 KSAVRVQLNP

-204 IRTMLSQ
+204 IRTTLSQ
-211 VNVFSPKGA
+211 ANVLSPKGA
-220 FDGAQQRYVIAS
+220 FDGKQQRFVIAS
-232 NDQLIQASQY
+232 NDQLTHADQY
-242 QPIIVAQH
+242 LPIIVAQH

-264 DSQLNRDQAGLF
+264 DAQENRDQAGLF

-295 RTTDLIHG
+295 RTTDQIHA
-303 ILPQLRTWIPPSV
+303 ILPQLRTWLPPSV

-323 RTTTIRASVRDV
+323 RTTTIRSSVRDV
-335 QITLVFTM
+335 QLTLVITM
-343 ALVVLVMFLFL
+343 GLVVMVMFLFL
-354 RRFWPTFIS
+354 RRFWPTFIA

-433 FTVISISISLIAVF
+433 FTVISISLSLIAVF

-462 EFSVT
+462 EFAVT

-474 SMVVSLTLTPMLC
+474 SLVVSLTLTPMLC
-487 GQFLKRDDPH
+487 GQFLKAEDRS
-497 RRRGAIDRFSERAF
+497 RRRGLIDRLSERGF
-511 ESMHKFY
+511 EAMHNFY
-518 ERTLKWVLNR
+518 ERTLKWVLQH
-528 EYLMLFVTVAVIVAT
+528 EYLMLIVTAAVIIAT
-543 IWLYVVVPKGF
+543 IYLYIIVPKGF
-554 FPQQDTGQMMA
+554 FPQQDTGQMSG

-583 QVVKIVMADPAVQA
+583 KVVGIVMADPAVQA
-597 VGSFFGGGSGSATN
+597 VGSFFGGGAFGAALN
-611 NARMFISLK
+611 NGRMFISLK
-620 PKGWGKGE
+620 PKGFGKGE
-628 RHDGPLT
+628 RKDDAA
-635 IMARL
+635 IVIARL
-640 RQKFAKIPGVQL
+640 RQKLAKIPGAQL
-652 FTVPGQDIRVGG
+652 FITPNQDIRVGG
-664 RMSKATYQYAL
+664 RMSKGLYQYAL
-675 TDQNIDELNFWAP
+675 TDQNIDELNSWAP
-688 KLVNKLKEYPQI
+688 KLVNKLREYPQI
-700 KDATSDQQFR
+700 KDPTSDQQFR
-710 GLQETVVVDRDA
+710 GLQETVVIDRDA
-722 AARLGI
+722 AARLGL
-728 QPQAVDSTLYSAF
+728 QPQAIDSTLYDAF
-741 GQRQISIIYT
+741 GQRQVSIIYT
-751 QQNEYHVV
+751 QQNQYHVV
-759 LEVDPKFQLDPTSLD
+759 LEVDPKFQLDPGSLD
-774 KIYVKSS
+774 RIYVKSP
-781 SGTQVPLSTLAH
+781 SGSQVPLSTIAH

-810 CVTISFNLAQG
+810 CVTISFNTAPG

-826 ATQLV
+826 ATQIIQRA
-831 EKAKHDL
+831 AKEL
-838 GMPAT
+838 GMPST
-843 VRGNF
+843 IRGSF
-848 AGTAQ
+848 AGTAK
-853 VFQASLGTEPLLIL
+853 VFQSSLSSEPLLIL

-884 IHPITILSTL
+884 IHPLTILSTL
-894 PSAGLGALLAMEFM
+894 PSAGLGALLGM
-908 NFLYQF
+908 LVT
-914 FKIGNADIGELS
+914 GDELS

-948 DFALDAERNE
+948 DFALEAERNE
-958 GLRPEESIYQACLV
+958 GLTPEQSIYQACLV

-1000 LRRPLG
+1000 LRKPLG
-1006 IAIVG
+1006 VAIVG

-1038 NRRPSHATDLRPIG
+1038 RRRPSPAANLRPIG
-1052 WPPLSG
+1052 WPQTSG
-1058 SPAK
+1058 STAG

>member
-1 MNVSEPFIRR
+1 MNISEPFIRR
-11 PVGTSLLAAGVLL
+11 PVGTSLLAAGVLM
-24 LGAVAYHFLPVAPLP
+24 LGAVAYYFLPVAPLP

-57 QTAATS
+57 QTAASS

-82 SVSSLGGCSITIQ
+82 SVSSLGGSSITIQ

-133 NPSDAPIMVLAM
+133 NPSDAPVMVLAM

-158 ADQIVGQRISQVDG
+158 ADQIIGQRISQVEG
-172 VSQVFIGGGA
+172 VSQVVIGGGA
-182 NSAVRVQMNP
+182 KSAVRVQMNP

-204 IRTMLSQ
+204 IRTALSQ
-211 VNVFSPKGA
+211 ANVLSPKGA
-220 FDGAQQRYVIAS
+220 FDGEEQRFVIAS
-232 NDQLIQASQY
+232 NDQLTHADQY
-242 QPIIVAQH
+242 LPIIVAQH

-264 DSQLNRDQAGLF
+264 DAQENRDQAGLF
-276 NNKRAVLLVIF
+276 NNKRAVLLIIF

-295 RTTDLIHG
+295 RTTDQIHA
-303 ILPQLRTWIPPSV
+303 ILPQLRTWLPPSV

-335 QITLVFTM
+335 QLTLVITM
-343 ALVVLVMFLFL
+343 ALVVMVMFLFL

-363 GITMPLA
+363 GVTMPLA

-433 FTVISISISLIAVF
+433 FTVISISLSLIAVF

-462 EFSVT
+462 EFAVT

-487 GQFLKRDDPH
+487 GRFLKAEDH
-497 RRRGAIDRFSERAF
+497 SRRRGLVDRLSERGFNA
-511 ESMHKFY
+511 MHKFY
-518 ERTLKWVLNR
+518 ERTLKWVLQH
-528 EYLMLFVTVAVIVAT
+528 EYTMLIVTAAVIIAT
-543 IWLYVVVPKGF
+543 VYLYFVVPKGF
-554 FPQQDTGQMMA
+554 FPQQDTGQMMG

-571 DISFEAMKEKQE
+571 DISFEAMKEKQQE
-583 QVVKIVMADPAVQA
+583 VVRIVMADPAVQA
-597 VGSFFGGGSGSATN
+597 VGSFFGGGAFGAALN
-611 NARMFISLK
+611 NGRMFISLK
-620 PKGWGKGE
+620 PKGIGKDDRKDDAGVV
-628 RHDGPLT
+628 
-635 IMARL
+635 IARL
-640 RQKFAKIPGVQL
+640 RQKLAKIPGAQL
-652 FTVPGQDIRVGG
+652 FLQPNQDIRVGG
-664 RMSKATYQYAL
+664 RASKGLYQYAL
-675 TDQNIDELNFWAP
+675 TDQNINELNSWAP
-688 KLVNKLKEYPQI
+688 KLVTKLRDYPQI
-700 KDATSDQQFR
+700 KDPTSDQQFR
-710 GLQETVVVDRDA
+710 GLQETVVIDRDA

-741 GQRQISIIYT
+741 GQRQVSIIYT
-751 QQNEYHVV
+751 QQNQYHVV
-759 LEVDPKFQLDPTSLD
+759 LEVDPKFQLDPGSLD
-774 KIYVKSS
+774 KVYVKSP
-781 SGTQVPLSTLAH
+781 SGNQVPLSTIAH

-810 CVTISFNLAQG
+810 CVAISFNTAPG

-826 ATQLV
+826 ATQIIQRA
-831 EKAKHDL
+831 AKEL
-838 GMPAT
+838 GMPST
-843 VRGNF
+843 IRGNF

-853 VFQASLGTEPLLIL
+853 VFQSSLATEPLLIF

-884 IHPITILSTL
+884 IHPLTILSTL
-894 PSAGLGALLAMEFM
+894 PSAGLGALLGM
-908 NFLYQF
+908 LVT
-914 FKIGNADIGELS
+914 GNELS

-941 KNAIMMV
+941 KNAIMIV
-948 DFALDAERNE
+948 DFALDAERHE
-958 GLRPEESIYQACLV
+958 GLTPEQSIYQACLV

-1000 LRRPLG
+1000 LRKPLG
-1006 IAIVG
+1006 VAIVG

-1038 NRRPSHATDLRPIG
+1038 KKRTSHAADLRRIG
-1052 WPPLSG
+1052 WPQASG
-1058 SPAK
+1058 SSA